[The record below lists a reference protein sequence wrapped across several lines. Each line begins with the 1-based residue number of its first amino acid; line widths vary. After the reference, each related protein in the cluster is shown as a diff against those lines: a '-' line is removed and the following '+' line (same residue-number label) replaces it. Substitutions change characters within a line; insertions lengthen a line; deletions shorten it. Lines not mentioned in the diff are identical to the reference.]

1 MISVAISRFD
11 GPIDL
16 LLALVR
22 RNQYPLDA
30 LPIAEITRQYLAY
43 IKDAKE
49 ADVELGGDFLETAS
63 WLVLLKS
70 RALLPQAAGVEAPSV
85 ELERAL
91 LDHETLKATA
101 GLLRSRLDAAGLG
114 PGNGLTASEAGLPV
128 PADVP
133 ADERVRAQP
142 TVADALLAARRALAA
157 ARAHAAGARSLDE
170 SYPVAEILA
179 QLDRRLEALE
189 PGRGVS
195 TREWFAEL
203 PAPEARVTLLL
214 ALLELAR
221 LQRVLLRQR
230 EGFGP
235 VLLKRPA

>member
-1 MISVAISRFD
+1 M
-11 GPIDL
+11 
-16 LLALVR
+16 
-22 RNQYPLDA
+22 Q
-30 LPIAEITRQYLAY
+30 
-43 IKDAKE
+43 
-49 ADVELGGDFLETAS
+49 VE
-63 WLVLLKS
+63 
-70 RALLPQAAGVEAPSV
+70 
-85 ELERAL
+85 
-91 LDHETLKATA
+91 
-101 GLLRSRLDAAGLG
+101 
-114 PGNGLTASEAGLPV
+114 
-128 PADVP
+128 
-133 ADERVRAQP
+133 ADERVQGQP
-142 TVADALLAARRALAA
+142 TVADALLAARRALAV
-157 ARAHAAGARSLDE
+157 ARAHAAGARSLDGE